1 MHSSTS
7 SEGTNDFLINPS
19 PVFFSSKVT
28 QQLEEEEEEEVSC
41 YERRNQPTNS
51 HPLQL

>member
-28 QQLEEEEEEEVSC
+28 QQLEEEEDEVSC
-41 YERRNQPTNS
+41 SERRNQPPNS